1 MVVRATERNEVLD
14 QISARAARYK
24 PFDKDTYNGLM
35 ALRADVRD
43 AFNKGQPVGD
53 LILKE
58 LYFLDSSGKEF
69 VNALS
74 GNFERVVTPADFNQ
88 IAKIMSE
95 HMGEQVP
102 ILKSFTSF
110 FGRLAEDFLVN
121 AKPKTAD
128 FDWKSIFTAKVFGNR
143 RNGYI
148 LPDRLSE
155 LLGIKAGEPVSE
167 KFMKKLGIHVPGNNL
182 DTIIN
187 GKMDSTDRRMGA
199 EYFKLEPLQL
209 KKLFSVKV
217 FKSGTLPKAWTNV
230 PNVNFDGKK
239 IEQHYTQTFEERLAY
254 KEGDQW
260 STNIVQIDQKTDPT
274 PWEAIINKDGKIND
288 IADITA
294 ARTAFGV
301 NSNHSKHNCCVE
313 IP

>member
-1 MVVRATERNEVLD
+1 
-14 QISARAARYK
+14 
-24 PFDKDTYNGLM
+24 
-35 ALRADVRD
+35 
-43 AFNKGQPVGD
+43 
-53 LILKE
+53 
-58 LYFLDSSGKEF
+58 
-69 VNALS
+69 
-74 GNFERVVTPADFNQ
+74 
-88 IAKIMSE
+88 
-95 HMGEQVP
+95 
-102 ILKSFTSF
+102 
-110 FGRLAEDFLVN
+110 
-121 AKPKTAD
+121 
-128 FDWKSIFTAKVFGNR
+128 
-143 RNGYI
+143 
-148 LPDRLSE
+148 
-155 LLGIKAGEPVSE
+155 
-167 KFMKKLGIHVPGNNL
+167 
-182 DTIIN
+182 
-187 GKMDSTDRRMGA
+187 MGA

-301 NSNHSKHNCCVE
+301 NSNHSNDAVMIKRFHLWGKKHKIATSGVHDAFVVHAAQMVE
-313 IP
+313 AKDGLREIYADLINNNVIRNTLKGMRARGLPKEVYDRYLKEAIDTGLIPIPGVSRIDGKLMVIDDILTREHIQEEVPKGFFDDKAWYGMGG